1 MKPKGCIWLVVA
13 LVLVLLLAGC
23 DRSGGE
29 ETETSAAEP
38 VSSQLAFTV
47 PYRAVLNEGDTVAGA
62 QLQYLGN
69 SEDGIHVRIGGEDAY
84 KKVGDSFNWHAS
96 PAAGVELDYKLRVM
110 GVYLGVFQAWGDV
123 DITISETAPV
133 VMDLPDSAPWV
144 FSPAVATYAV
154 TREESVPGTTYSYLG
169 KSDKGAQFGGV
180 EGYAYREIA
189 DSLEWSGRVRSNV
202 YLDLT
207 MRVSFIGEEET
218 RLIGTATI
226 WIFP

>member
-1 MKPKGCIWLVVA
+1 MRPKGCYWPVV
-13 LVLVLLLAGC
+13 LLLVLLFAGC

-29 ETETSAAEP
+29 ATETPAAEP
-38 VSSQLAFTV
+38 DSSQLAFTV
-47 PYRAVLNEGDTVAGA
+47 PYRAVLNEGDSVSGA
-62 QLQYLGN
+62 QLQYVGN
-69 SEDGIHVRIGGEDAY
+69 SDDGIHVRIGGEDAY

-96 PAAGVELDYKLRVM
+96 AAPGVELDYKLRVM

-123 DITISETAPV
+123 DIIVSETAPV
-133 VMDLPDSAPWV
+133 VMELPDSAPWV

-154 TREESVPGTTYSYLG
+154 TRGESVPGTTYSYLG
-169 KSDKGAQFGGV
+169 KSDNGAQFGGV

-189 DSLEWSGRVRSNV
+189 DSLEWSGRVRGNV

-207 MRVSFIGEEET
+207 MRVSSIGEEEVH
-218 RLIGTATI
+218 LIGTATV